1 MRRYLLLLSFMMIF
15 NCSLFSQNDETL
27 RIRVIDKIENN
38 SKAAHAPAKTPVECY
53 YYPTRFSL
61 ELSFLVNM
69 GSVDVLLENLSSG
82 EIQDYSSDSVI
93 NRMVIPVEANT
104 AYRMEITT
112 EYGHNYYADFFTSS
126 EVY

>member
-1 MRRYLLLLSFMMIF
+1 
-15 NCSLFSQNDETL
+15 
-27 RIRVIDKIENN
+27 
-38 SKAAHAPAKTPVECY
+38 
-53 YYPTRFSL
+53 
-61 ELSFLVNM
+61 M

-82 EIQDYSSDSVI
+82 EIQDYSGDSVI
-93 NRMVIPVEANT
+93 NHMVIPVEANT

>member
-61 ELSFLVNM
+61 ELSFLVN
-69 GSVDVLLENLSSG
+69 L
-82 EIQDYSSDSVI
+82 
-93 NRMVIPVEANT
+93 
-104 AYRMEITT
+104 
-112 EYGHNYYADFFTSS
+112 
-126 EVY
+126 